1 MALRV
6 SWDNEAEN
14 NLEAITEFILNNW
27 NEKILVS
34 LFKEL
39 NESIEQIQKFPE
51 SFAES
56 NIKKEIRKCVVN
68 KQISMYYSITK
79 SEIEIRALIDNR
91 QDNNKLK
98 L

>member
-34 LFKEL
+34 FFKEL